1 MKAQCVMTQGFG
13 SKKDKNIWDQG
24 DSISYKKRT
33 RKRNQ
38 KRMHFRE
45 MGFHK
50 KYGSECKH

>member
-1 MKAQCVMTQGFG
+1 MKAQCVMTQGFC

-24 DSISYKKRT
+24 DSISYKKKT